1 MGFPADFPGSPTN
14 RARLGRFPQEG
25 PKLSWADFVVRWH
38 FWGPHFGQS
47 DILGAHL
54 TWFDHI
60 FFGELWHIPILFPS
74 LAGWSLGHTAFSNDQ
89 VPGKHPLNQ
98 WAAGTSKS
106 LKWCRPSDPRRWD
119 SHSDTGNH
127 LSASLIL
134 TSPKSVPPKSGCNLE
149 LGNSCIYHFGTASK
163 KPDQPFLSASILNH
177 QCHKPQMINTRIWTS
192 YPNINQSEKYGKI
205 IYHHNFMIIPFER
218 SEESSIYDLDGPRYT

>member
-1 MGFPADFPGSPTN
+1 MFDFWSLGFVWAGHRLRRSIHSLGCRTWQAEAVLERKPWVNGWIIYVEFKGNVILFIGNHGFFNSETMFPADFPGSPTN

-25 PKLSWADFVVRWH
+25 PKLSWADFVVRWY

-74 LAGWSLGHTAFSNDQ
+74 LALWSLGHTAFSNDQ

-106 LKWCRPSDPRRWD
+106 LKWCRPSDPRPWVKQNP
-119 SHSDTGNH
+119 S
-127 LSASLIL
+127 
-134 TSPKSVPPKSGCNLE
+134 
-149 LGNSCIYHFGTASK
+149 GTATVI
-163 KPDQPFLSASILNH
+163 Q
-177 QCHKPQMINTRIWTS
+177 
-192 YPNINQSEKYGKI
+192 EI
-205 IYHHNFMIIPFER
+205 I
-218 SEESSIYDLDGPRYT
+218 